1 MNIKIADRAVPR
13 ITLPLTTPAERIFAA
28 YTHITALR
36 NSPEWAAAAEVQS
49 AATAWSTETD
59 NLDASTVSIADLES
73 KLATARTS
81 HLAVLRR
88 WEVRKRATLN
98 AVNAYCD
105 GSKDRVQ
112 QFGLSV
118 LTRAAP
124 SAATVPEGLRGKRS
138 KMIGTATVVWT
149 TRRGNHGFM
158 VQYATDPTIAATFSA
173 PVVSLKGKFELT
185 GQTPGATI
193 SFRVLALDPSVPTR
207 QTEYTP
213 WVAVRVSS

>member
-1 MNIKIADRAVPR
+1 MNNKIADHAVPR
-13 ITLPLTTPAERIFAA
+13 ITLPLTTPAERVFAA
-28 YTHITALR
+28 NTHIAAFK
-36 NSPEWAAAAEVQS
+36 NSPGWAEAVEVQ
-49 AATAWSTETD
+49 AATATWSTETD
-59 NLDASTVSIADLES
+59 NLDASHNSIAELES
-73 KLATARTS
+73 RLAAARTN

-88 WEVRKRATLN
+88 WEVRRRGALN

-112 QFGLSV
+112 GFGLGV
-118 LTRAAP
+118 LTRTAP
-124 SAATVPEGLRGKRS
+124 SETTVPEGLRGRRS
-138 KMIGTATVVWT
+138 KVIGVATVVWT

-158 VQYATDPTIAATFSA
+158 VQHATDPTDAATFSA
-173 PVVSLKGKFELT
+173 PIMSSRGTFELT

-193 SFRVLALDPSVPTR
+193 HVRVLALDPSLPTG